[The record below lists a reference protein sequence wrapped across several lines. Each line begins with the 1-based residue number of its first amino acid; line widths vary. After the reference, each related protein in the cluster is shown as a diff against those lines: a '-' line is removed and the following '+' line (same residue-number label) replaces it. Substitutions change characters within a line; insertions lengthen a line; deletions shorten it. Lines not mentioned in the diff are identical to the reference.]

1 MENPYEPK
9 EPGPYTARARAPQRR
24 GADYHL
30 PPMGSGRV
38 VHKKHFRREELMSWL
53 MLFLFIGLPLVYLI
67 MIEFDVLGTGQH
79 LMENP

>member
-1 MENPYEPK
+1 
-9 EPGPYTARARAPQRR
+9 
-24 GADYHL
+24 
-30 PPMGSGRV
+30 MGNGRTV
-38 VHKKHFRREELMSWL
+38 DKKHFRREELMVRL

>member
-9 EPGPYTARARAPQRR
+9 EPGPYTARARSPQRR

-30 PPMGSGRV
+30 PPMGNGRTV
-38 VHKKHFRREELMSWL
+38 DKKHFRREELMVRL